1 MTLEMNAQPAVSI
14 NKMSESSITTMTNQ
28 PDLLFVYGSMTEG
41 RVHYG
46 RVAEFV
52 KETSSAFLKGSAY
65 RLESGYPVFSSD
77 GIDLVP
83 GTLLRLDAP
92 STLWKVL
99 DELNGCS
106 PANPDKSLFHR
117 VTTLA
122 EVDGKSVECQ
132 VYVVNPCK
140 LPRSASKI
148 AGGDWLGDISEREP
162 MVTLLTTNQRNYI
175 QKLGRSTGRDIVPI
189 NLDLYRELMNKGLIV
204 DKGRRLAL
212 TSLGQE
218 VFRYLE

>member
-1 MTLEMNAQPAVSI
+1 MN
-14 NKMSESSITTMTNQ
+14 SEW
-28 PDLLFVYGSMTEG
+28 LFVYGSMTEG

-46 RVAEFV
+46 KIAEFV
-52 KETSSAFLKGSAY
+52 KESKSACLKGCAY
-65 RLESGYPVFSSD
+65 RLESGFPIYSME

-83 GTLLRLDAP
+83 GALVRLETSAGF
-92 STLWKVL
+92 WRVL
-99 DELNGCS
+99 DELHACS
-106 PANPDKSLFHR
+106 PANPEKSLFHR
-117 VTTLA
+117 VVTVA
-122 EVDGKSVECQ
+122 EADGEAVHCQ
-132 VYVVNPCK
+132 VYAVNPK
-140 LPRSASKI
+140 RLPRSALLIS
-148 AGGDWLGDISEREP
+148 GGDWLSDIAEREP
-162 MVTLLTTNQRNYI
+162 MVNSLTSNQRHYI

>member
-1 MTLEMNAQPAVSI
+1 MTLDSNVGPQVSSL
-14 NKMSESSITTMTNQ
+14 MSTESSTEY
-28 PDLLFVYGSMTEG
+28 LFVYGSMTPG

-52 KETSSAFLKGSAY
+52 KDTTPAAYLKGSAY
-65 RLESGYPVFSSD
+65 RLESGYPVFSPE

-83 GTLLRLDAP
+83 GSILKVEAP
-92 STLWKVL
+92 STFWKVL
-99 DELNGCS
+99 DEMHGFS
-106 PANPDKSLFHR
+106 PASPEKCLFHR
-117 VTTLA
+117 IPVTA
-122 EVDGKSVECQ
+122 EVDGNAFECQ
-132 VYVVNPCK
+132 VYAINSCK
-140 LPRSASKI
+140 LPRSSSKI
-148 AGGDWLGDISEREP
+148 AGGDWLGDISSREP
-162 MVTLLTTNQRNYI
+162 MVNLLTVNQRTYI

>member
-1 MTLEMNAQPAVSI
+1 MTLDMNAQPPVSR
-14 NKMSESSITTMTNQ
+14 SEVSATMTNQ
-28 PDLLFVYGSMTEG
+28 HDLLFVYGSMTEG

-46 RVAEFV
+46 RVSEFV
-52 KETSSAFLKGSAY
+52 KESTPAFLKGSVF
-65 RLESGYPVFSSD
+65 RLESGYPVFS
-77 GIDLVP
+77 GEGLDLVP
-83 GTLLRLDAP
+83 GTLLRLEAP

-117 VTTLA
+117 ITVSA
-122 EVDGKSVECQ
+122 EVDGRTVECQ
-132 VYVVNPCK
+132 VYAVNPCK
-140 LPRSASKI
+140 LPRSAGKI

-162 MVTLLTTNQRNYI
+162 MVTLLTSNQRNYI